1 MNKTIIAAL
10 IVLLV
15 AGYSFAELRVDGED
29 VGQAT
34 NLVSGVDYLGL
45 DNTTAF
51 TPDADYEPATKK
63 YVDDNSGSVTDFDDI
78 GDPGANG
85 TIAMAGTVQ
94 TFTFDTGSALR
105 FQGTD
110 AGDYWEF
117 VYSAGNVLLR
127 PVGGAFAQLGIFTIE
142 SDDVAL
148 QTTSGASSATVIQ
161 GENTDTSTYYPLIMA
176 VNGAD
181 PYGTLGGQTNHWRFF
196 TDGTL
201 ESVGTAM
208 IEIPNSTSDMALT
221 ATKNLSFNYTDDQ
234 INIHMGSTGEAQ
246 GEVAVSVLQHIKMS
260 FDPKAVCDGA
270 VDRLFIMTVGDD
282 AIEGIHITEWKVSFE
297 ADPTTEADLDLKY
310 ADAFIGVANAAVI
323 DVLDTTTGASTED
336 TDANINSGTAIANGK
351 VLYLEFGTA
360 YTETTHQVI
369 FEMWYYAEE
378 D

>member
-15 AGYSFAELRVDGED
+15 AGYSSAELRVDGVNMEA
-29 VGQAT
+29 GTGSTGGA
-34 NLVSGVDYLGL
+34 
-45 DNTTAF
+45 TAF
-51 TPDADYEPATKK
+51 
-63 YVDDNSGSVTDFDDI
+63 NDI
-78 GDPGANG
+78 GDPTANG
-85 TIAMAGTVQ
+85 TVNMTDKIQ
-94 TFTFDTGSALR
+94 TFTFATGSALR

-161 GENTDTSTYYPLIMA
+161 AEDTDTSTYSPLIMA

-181 PYGTLGGQTNHWRFF
+181 PYGTLGGQTNNWRWF

-201 ESVGTAM
+201 ETTGTAM

-221 ATKNLSFNYTDDQ
+221 ATKNLSLNYTDDQ
-234 INIHMGSTGEAQ
+234 INLHMGSTGEAQ

-282 AIEGIHITEWKVSFE
+282 AKEGIHITEWKVSFE
-297 ADPTTEADLDLKY
+297 ADPTTEADFDLKY
-310 ADAFIGVANAAVI
+310 ADAFIGVANATVI
-323 DVLDTTTGASTED
+323 DALDTTTGASTED
-336 TDANINSGTAIANGK
+336 TDANINSGNAIANGK